1 MNKKQCPTHRDKGRT
16 ENTRNN
22 DIRKLAIDLGL
33 FDMDL
38 APEPLILDRLAEVLD
53 QLPEQESQRVIQALQ
68 SATDVSGR
76 DSNAFITKHGISKT
90 EARLLIN
97 LSQGKT
103 VVQYADDAD
112 VSINTAR
119 THMRRLLEKTGA
131 TGQLDLVRMYLL

>member
-38 APEPLILDRLAEVLD
+38 APEPLILDRIAEVLE
-53 QLPEQESQRVIQALQ
+53 QLPEQASQRVIQALQ
-68 SATDVSGR
+68 SASDGSSR
-76 DSNAFITKHGISKT
+76 DPNAFITKHGISKT
-90 EARLLIN
+90 EARLLEN

-103 VVQYADDAD
+103 VVQYAGDAD

>member
-1 MNKKQCPTHRDKGRT
+1 MNKKQCPTHRDKGRP

-68 SATDVSGR
+68 SATDGSSR
-76 DSNAFITKHGISKT
+76 DTNAFITKHGISKT

-103 VVQYADDAD
+103 VVQYAGDAD